1 MLIKSYKTKF
11 IKELSSLYDD
21 KEMESFFYLI
31 LENFHQIKR
40 IDLALNPEMKMN
52 DKQLLHWERVL
63 AHLKKQKPIQYIL
76 GETEFYG
83 LPFLV
88 NENTL
93 IPRPETEELVEL
105 IIKQNSKSE
114 IPPEPKVNGAKLNSK
129 LKILDIGTG
138 SGCIAI
144 SLAKNISNA
153 EVFAIDISEKA
164 LAVAQKNAAINKVKV
179 NFIQADILKINNL
192 EQLPTSNSQ
201 LPTPSFQLPTSIFH
215 LPSSN
220 SQLPTSNFHLPS
232 SNSQLPTPFDI
243 IVSNPP
249 YVRNLEKAEINPN
262 VMEYEPHLAL
272 FVEDDDALLFYRKI
286 AQLALKNLSP
296 KGKLY
301 FEINQ
306 YLGKETVELIKSYG
320 FKKVVL
326 YKDIYGND
334 RMMEGTR

>member
-1 MLIKSYKTKF
+1 MLLKSYKTKF
-11 IKELSSLYDD
+11 FQELSSLSDE
-21 KEMESFFYLI
+21 KEIESFFYLI

-40 IDLALNPEMKMN
+40 IDLALNPQMEMN

-63 AHLKKQKPIQYIL
+63 ADLKKQKPIQYIL

-144 SLAKNISNA
+144 ALKKNLPNS
-153 EVFAIDISEKA
+153 EVFAIDISEEA
-164 LAVAQKNAAINKVKV
+164 LETAKKNAQINQVEI

-201 LPTPSFQLPTSIFH
+201 LPT
-215 LPSSN
+215 
-220 SQLPTSNFHLPS
+220 SNFHLPTSVFQLPS
-232 SNSQLPTPFDI
+232 SNFHLPTTFDI

-249 YVRNLEKAEINPN
+249 YVRILEKQEINPN
-262 VMEYEPHLAL
+262 VLEYEPHLAL

-286 AQLALKNLSP
+286 AQLALKSLTPN
-296 KGKLY
+296 GKLY

-306 YLGKETVELIKSYG
+306 YLGIETLELIKSFG
-320 FKKVVL
+320 FKNVVL
-326 YKDIYGND
+326 HKDIYGND
-334 RMMEGTR
+334 RMIEGTS

>member
-1 MLIKSYKTKF
+1 MLLKSYKTKF
-11 IKELSSLYDD
+11 FQELSSLYDE
-21 KEMESFFYLI
+21 KEIESFFYLI

-40 IDLALNPEMKMN
+40 IDLALNPQMRMN
-52 DKQLLHWERVL
+52 DKQLLHWESIL
-63 AHLKKQKPIQYIL
+63 SDLKKQKPIQYIL

-144 SLAKNISNA
+144 SLVKNISNV
-153 EVFAIDISEKA
+153 EVYAIDISEEVLETAK
-164 LAVAQKNAAINKVKV
+164 KNAQINQVEIH
-179 NFIQADILKINNL
+179 FIQADILKINNL
-192 EQLPTSNSQ
+192 EQLPTSNPKLETHNPKLETQ
-201 LPTPSFQLPTSIFH
+201 
-215 LPSSN
+215 
-220 SQLPTSNFHLPS
+220 
-232 SNSQLPTPFDI
+232 FDI

-249 YVRNLEKAEINPN
+249 YVRNLEKQEINPN
-262 VMEYEPHLAL
+262 VLEYEPHLAL
-272 FVEDDDALLFYRKI
+272 FVEDEDALLFYRKI
-286 AQLALKNLSP
+286 AQLALKSLSP
-296 KGKLY
+296 NGRLY

-306 YLGKETVELIKSYG
+306 YLGKETVELIESFG
-320 FKKVVL
+320 FKNVVL
-326 YKDIYGND
+326 HKDIYGND
-334 RMMEGTR
+334 RMIEGTR